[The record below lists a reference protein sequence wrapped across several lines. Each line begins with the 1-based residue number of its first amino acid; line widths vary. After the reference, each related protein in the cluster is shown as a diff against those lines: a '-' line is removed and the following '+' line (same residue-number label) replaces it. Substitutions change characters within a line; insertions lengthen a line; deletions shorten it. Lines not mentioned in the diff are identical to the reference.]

1 MADYKIENKKL
12 SIEIFG
18 KVYPVNK
25 PKYREVLAFEDA
37 IKDLSTK
44 EKQAFIEQ
52 KLIKSGI
59 PADVLDELDADA
71 FLELIE
77 VIHGT
82 KKNSQ

>member
-52 KLIKSGI
+52 KLIKAGI